1 MRTDRIDGDSDERQY
16 ICHICLI
23 YVIPDFLLYRMSSSE
38 LYTFSYSRILN
49 VIVHFV
55 DIGEIVTHRSL
66 NFLLWHQVGSFC

>member
-23 YVIPDFLLYRMSSSE
+23 YVIPDFLLYRMSSSQ

-49 VIVHFV
+49 VIVYFV

-66 NFLLWHQVGSFC
+66 NFLL

>member
-1 MRTDRIDGDSDERQY
+1 MRTDRIDGDSDEH

-38 LYTFSYSRILN
+38 LYTFSYSMILN
-49 VIVHFV
+49 GIVHFV

-66 NFLLWHQVGSFC
+66 HFLL